1 MTKEKNGPV
10 TAIVFDFETGG
21 LDNKKCGATQLA
33 AHAVRIDTFEV
44 VGKFNEYIFPYSYQ
58 AEVGKKSKVLRKKYE
73 DEDEHLMEYSKEAEN
88 VSGITLEKLYADGK
102 PITEVCQSFLD
113 FIDNST
119 FDVTKA
125 NMPFL
130 VGQNPLFDVG
140 FIQQIMSY
148 AGLWKEFCK
157 RMRCVEDFFGNK
169 QPYYVDTRILAQL
182 SMANEEGVKGLSL
195 GEISERLGID
205 LVDAHDADGDV
216 TATREVLRYL
226 TERMRNSESAGST
239 TVVTKESKLRDHFKI

>member
-1 MTKEKNGPV
+1 
-10 TAIVFDFETGG
+10 
-21 LDNKKCGATQLA
+21 
-33 AHAVRIDTFEV
+33 
-44 VGKFNEYIFPYSYQ
+44 
-58 AEVGKKSKVLRKKYE
+58 
-73 DEDEHLMEYSKEAEN
+73 
-88 VSGITLEKLYADGK
+88 
-102 PITEVCQSFLD
+102 
-113 FIDNST
+113 
-119 FDVTKA
+119 
-125 NMPFL
+125 
-130 VGQNPLFDVG
+130 
-140 FIQQIMSY
+140 
-148 AGLWKEFCK
+148 
-157 RMRCVEDFFGNK
+157 MRCVEDFFGNK